1 MTSWRDTALISFGL
15 GGPPLLWAATLQFG
29 QVLPY
34 FDCTRGAHSLAMVTF
49 AALASTILAGIIV
62 WRMVGLEHSRREIPF
77 FAMLAALSS
86 GVFAFALTLQAIA
99 TLVLTG
105 CEK

>member
-1 MTSWRDTALISFGL
+1 MTNWRDTALISFGL

-34 FDCTRGAHSLAMVTF
+34 FDCTRGAHNLAMVTF

-62 WRMVGLEHSRREIPF
+62 WRMARHEHSRHEISF
-77 FAMLAALSS
+77 LAVLSALSS

-99 TLVLTG
+99 TLVLSG